1 MTRKLRLTDL
11 DLVLLS
17 HAAARPDGMLLPPPP
32 SVGARGK
39 TLERAL
45 AKLLRLG
52 LVDECKA
59 KTADQAWR
67 EGEDGHGVALR
78 IATAGRD
85 RLGLDAAR
93 DTPAD
98 ATAKDTGVD
107 EAATTD
113 PGEDVRSAE
122 GAADDADGAEPAADS
137 APFAPGIR
145 PGTKQA
151 RLVDCLSRPW
161 GASIADLRHQLGWQ
175 AHTVRAALTG
185 LRKKGY
191 AVTSAKDERGVTVYR
206 ASPPAKAAGDAR

>member
-1 MTRKLRLTDL
+1 MTRKPRLTDL

-17 HAAARPDGMLLPPPP
+17 NAAARPDGMLLPPPP

-52 LVDECKA
+52 LVEECRTKA
-59 KTADQAWR
+59 VDQAWR
-67 EGEDGHGVALR
+67 AGEDGRGVALR
-78 IATAGRD
+78 IAAAGRD
-85 RLGLDAAR
+85 RLGLDGAP
-93 DTPAD
+93 DTPANAAKD
-98 ATAKDTGVD
+98 SGADEATA
-107 EAATTD
+107 TD
-113 PGEDVRSAE
+113 PGGDVRPAE
-122 GAADDADGAEPAADS
+122 GAADAPGGAGPAAES

-191 AVTSAKDERGVTVYR
+191 AVTSAKDESGITVYR